1 MGTTADKLNK
11 VLQTKEAIRTAINNK
26 GGTLTETDKFSDY
39 ATAIDNIQSGGSG
52 GDNPLQSLL
61 DRTKTARYLF
71 AGYVNNDPTPYYYM
85 NDSELEKF
93 ISSINLIS
101 CTNMAGMFSFC
112 KNITTVP
119 QLYTSKVITL
129 GSMFQSCEKLTT
141 IPKLDTSSC
150 KNMSYMFYSCYK
162 LKTID
167 ITHMN
172 ITSTSG
178 TSSFANACYSLT
190 KLIIRNMDEIP
201 SLSQDAFSNCYHF
214 YGTKDNTYN
223 PEGLKDGRIY
233 VPGNKIEEL
242 KVATNWSV
250 FADIFMAVDFID
262 GGYISKL
269 YIDNNKLKLNTPR
282 KALIYL
288 NEFTNTPTVD
298 ITVSNESIAQINN
311 INITTEK
318 ITFDINALGVDGNA
332 IISVNIS
339 GDYNK
344 TLTTEVSYTTP
355 MQYTVE
361 KIDGAT
367 YGFELNT
374 NEYYESTNKGK
385 GNSYSLCKLVF
396 NATEKNNIL
405 KLECIS
411 SGETGFDFGILSN
424 IDTTLE
430 LSNATDSTNVYKS
443 FIHQSSIN
451 PVIITYPEATVG
463 EHFIYIKYKKDFSGN
478 RDNDSLQFK
487 VI

>member
-39 ATAIDNIQSGGSG
+39 ATAINNIQSGS

-61 DRTKTARYLF
+61 DRTKSARYLF

-112 KNITTVP
+112 KNLTTIP
-119 QLYTSKVITL
+119 QLYTSKVTTL

-141 IPKLDTSSC
+141 IPQLDTSSC
-150 KNMSYMFYSCYK
+150 KNMAYMFYGCYK

-172 ITSTSG
+172 TTSTNG
-178 TSSFANACYSLT
+178 TSSFASSCYSLT
-190 KLIIRNMDEIP
+190 KLIIRNMDVIP
-201 SLSQDAFSNCYHF
+201 TLSQDAFSNCYHF
-214 YGTKDNTYN
+214 YGTTNSTYN

-250 FADIFMAVDFID
+250 FADIIIAVDFAD
-262 GGYISKL
+262 GEHISKL
-269 YIDNNKLKLNTPR
+269 YINNNKLKLNTPR
-282 KALIYL
+282 KAIIYL

-318 ITFDINALGVDGNA
+318 ITFDINALGTEGNA
-332 IISVNIS
+332 TITVNIS

-344 TLTTEVSYTTP
+344 TLTTEVYYTTP

-361 KIDGAT
+361 QISEAT
-367 YGFELNT
+367 YGFTLNS

-385 GNSYSLCKLVF
+385 SNSYSLCKLVF
-396 NATEKNNIL
+396 VATEKNNTL
-405 KLECIS
+405 KLECIN
-411 SGETGFDFGILSN
+411 SGEDPFDFGILSN
-424 IDTTLE
+424 IDTTLT
-430 LSNATDSTNVYKS
+430 LSNNIDTTNVYKS
-443 FIHQSSIN
+443 FKGQSSTT
-451 PVIITYPEATVG
+451 PVVITYPVATVG
-463 EHFIYIKYKKDFSGN
+463 EHFIYIKYRKDSSGD
-478 RDNDSLQFK
+478 RDNDSLQFR
-487 VI
+487 VIS